1 MRETAVPDPTNH
13 ADVAVLGGGSAGYA
27 AALRCAQLGRS
38 VVLVEADAVG
48 GTCLHRGCVPT
59 KALLRVGEVA
69 DMTRSAARYGLRTQ
83 LDGIDMAA
91 VNAFKDSVVDRFHSG
106 LRHLLQACGITVL
119 QGYGRLAGPTTVRVE
134 DQCISAGAIIL
145 ATGSEPKTL
154 PHITIGGRVL
164 TSDEALTLDTVPG
177 SVAVLGGGVIGVEFA
192 SLWASLGA
200 SVTVIE
206 SLPRLLPSEDVD
218 SSRAL
223 ARAFRRRKIHT
234 RTGTTVRTVEQGS
247 ADVRI
252 TFDTGDP
259 LIVDYLLVAIGRRPR
274 TSDLGLETA
283 GVVLDHG
290 FVKTDQRLQTSQ
302 PGIYAVGDI
311 VAGAQLAHRG
321 FAHGLF
327 VADELAGLRP
337 APIDDD
343 ALPRVVYSHPEVAS
357 IGMTEETARE
367 RYGDSVQVA
376 RHDLAGNAKS
386 HILDTAGAVKVVGHT
401 DGRVLGIHMVG
412 DRVGELIGEAQ
423 LLHNLGATAATAASI
438 IHAHPSQSEAIGEA
452 FLALAGRPLHGHSR
466 EEASRAG
473 R

>member
-1 MRETAVPDPTNH
+1 MPDPTIH
-13 ADVAVLGGGSAGYA
+13 ADVAVLGGGSGGYA

-38 VVLVEADAVG
+38 VVIVEADAVG

-69 DMTRSAARYGLRTQ
+69 DITRSAGRYGLRTQ
-83 LDGIDMAA
+83 LDGVDMAT
-91 VNAFKDSVVDRFHSG
+91 VNAFKDSVVDRFYSG
-106 LRHLLQACGITVL
+106 LRHLLQSAGITVL
-119 QGYGRLAGPTTVRVE
+119 QGYGRLAGPATIRVE
-134 DQCISAGAIIL
+134 DQRVSAGAIIL

-154 PHITIGGRVL
+154 PHIGIGGRVL
-164 TSDEALTLDTVPG
+164 TSDEALTLDSVPG

-218 SSRAL
+218 TSRGL
-223 ARAFRRRKIHT
+223 ARAFRRRKIHA
-234 RTGTTVRTVEQGS
+234 RTGATVRTVEQGS
-247 ADVRI
+247 SEVRI

-259 LIVDYLLVAIGRRPR
+259 LIVDYLLVAVGRRPR
-274 TSDLGLETA
+274 TGDLGLETA

-327 VADELAGLRP
+327 VDDELAGLRP
-337 APIDDD
+337 APVDDD

-367 RYGDSVQVA
+367 RYGDSVRVA

-386 HILDTAGAVKVVGHT
+386 HILDTAGAVKVVGHA

-423 LLHNLGATAATAASI
+423 LLHNLGVTAATAASI

-466 EEASRAG
+466 EEAARVG